1 MAEDILEQLKSKE
14 DEMEALINEARRKAS
29 SIKEDALRKAKEI
42 KSARMK
48 ETEEEF
54 SGIIARKREAAAL
67 EAASI
72 EADAEARAGELKR
85 ISVARSDD
93 AVKEVVRFINE
104 GLGDL

>member
-54 SGIIARKREAAAL
+54 SGIIARKTEAAAL

-72 EADAEARAGELKR
+72 EADAGARAGKLR
-85 ISVARSDD
+85 GLVAEQKDK

-104 GLGDL
+104 GLGER